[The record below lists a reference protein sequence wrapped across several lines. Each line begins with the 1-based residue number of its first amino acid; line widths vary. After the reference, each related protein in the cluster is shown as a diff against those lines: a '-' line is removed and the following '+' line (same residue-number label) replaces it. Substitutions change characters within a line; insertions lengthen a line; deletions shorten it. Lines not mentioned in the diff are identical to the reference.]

1 MAINVRK
8 ILVIRFSSMGDVIL
22 TAPLFSVLKN
32 HFIGCSITFLTDT
45 KYVELFSE
53 DKHLSSVRGI
63 SKDEEISTFAVS
75 QQNWDLVIDLQN
87 NRRSCRVV
95 NGLRFKKRTCRFDK
109 LHLKRTMLL
118 FTRINLYKA
127 DEHVITRYIR
137 SVKELSAKPFS
148 SPRLF
153 FNKKIPQRIEQ
164 MLQYGKIRRPLIA
177 FFPFSAWKN
186 KEWIENYYISVG
198 RYFMMKG
205 WITVIMGG
213 PSDRE
218 RAENIRKLI
227 GKRCFSLA
235 GKISLYECGQVLSN
249 CALALGNDT
258 GLSHLARSCGVKTGI
273 IYGPTTYHLGFYP
286 VKDPPF
292 VVFEK
297 KLFCRPCHAH
307 GGNKCLSLTKQCMRK
322 IKPDEVIRGLLYL
335 FYLNDPVSSETQT

>member
-1 MAINVRK
+1 MAINAGK

-137 SVKELSAKPFS
+137 SVKELSAKPFAIS
-148 SPRLF
+148 QVVVQQKDTP
-153 FNKKIPQRIEQ
+153 
-164 MLQYGKIRRPLIA
+164 
-177 FFPFSAWKN
+177 KN
-186 KEWIENYYISVG
+186 
-198 RYFMMKG
+198 
-205 WITVIMGG
+205 
-213 PSDRE
+213 
-218 RAENIRKLI
+218 
-227 GKRCFSLA
+227 
-235 GKISLYECGQVLSN
+235 
-249 CALALGNDT
+249 
-258 GLSHLARSCGVKTGI
+258 
-273 IYGPTTYHLGFYP
+273 
-286 VKDPPF
+286 
-292 VVFEK
+292 
-297 KLFCRPCHAH
+297 
-307 GGNKCLSLTKQCMRK
+307 
-322 IKPDEVIRGLLYL
+322 
-335 FYLNDPVSSETQT
+335 